1 MMPYLKMKL
10 KKRYENNMDEEERLK
25 EIKIKLEKSN
35 KYMIFVDYDDTK
47 FLMYIID
54 KLQKNLN
61 NKNNY
66 TELKSEIE
74 KNILDELEVLTR
86 DCYRCDLDKIK
97 ILSESYKNL
106 RSNNEYKR

>member
-1 MMPYLKMKL
+1 M
-10 KKRYENNMDEEERLK
+10 NEEERLK

-47 FLMYIID
+47 FLMHIID
-54 KLQKNLN
+54 KLLKKQEN
-61 NKNNY
+61 NC

-86 DCYRCDLDKIK
+86 DCYVYDIDKIK
-97 ILSESYKNL
+97 ILSESYKNIKE
-106 RSNNEYKR
+106 NK